1 MNPTMKP
8 LSKLMKAAI
17 EDFSHWMSLERGLS
31 DETVSNYRK
40 DVEQCAHVLNSR
52 GISDWKEVTANDLMQ
67 WSQHMGES
75 ELANRSIARK
85 HSALKSFAK
94 YLLKESVI
102 ENDFTESLSR
112 PRSEK
117 KLPHALS
124 LEVIEKL
131 FRCPNLNTPMGLRDR
146 ALLELTYSSGLRVTE
161 LCSLTFTS
169 INYEEQF
176 IRVIGK
182 GAKERLSPVGE
193 PALKAVRDY
202 LAGGRPSLVKANT
215 GSELFLS
222 RLGKAISRKTVW
234 HLIKQYAKQ
243 AGIDDSITPHSLRHS
258 FATHLLSG
266 GADLRIIQELLGHS
280 DISTTQIYTAVD
292 IARKLEEHS
301 VYHPRNEMEISTP

>member
-1 MNPTMKP
+1 MN
-8 LSKLMKAAI
+8 SKAQPISQPMVAAI
-17 EDFSHWMSLERGLS
+17 EDFEHWMTLERGLS
-31 DETVSNYRK
+31 KETVSNYRK
-40 DVEQCAHVLNSR
+40 DIEQCAKVLMSE
-52 GISDWKEVTANDLMQ
+52 GISEWKGVNAAHLTR
-67 WSQHMGES
+67 WSQHLGES
-75 ELANRSIARK
+75 DLVNRSIARK

-94 YLLKESVI
+94 FLLKESAI
-102 ENDFTESLSR
+102 DRDFTESLSR

-124 LEVIEKL
+124 LEAIEKL
-131 FRCPNLNTPMGLRDR
+131 FECPNLSTPIGLRDR
-146 ALLELTYSSGLRVTE
+146 AILELTYSSGLRVTE

-169 INYEEQF
+169 INYEEGF
-176 IRVIGK
+176 IRVFGK
-182 GAKERLSPVGE
+182 GAKERLSPVGA

-202 LAGGRPSLVKANT
+202 LSGGRPSLVKNNT

-243 AGIDDSITPHSLRHS
+243 AGIDENITPHSLRHS

-301 VYHPRNEMEISTP
+301 VYHPRNEMEVST